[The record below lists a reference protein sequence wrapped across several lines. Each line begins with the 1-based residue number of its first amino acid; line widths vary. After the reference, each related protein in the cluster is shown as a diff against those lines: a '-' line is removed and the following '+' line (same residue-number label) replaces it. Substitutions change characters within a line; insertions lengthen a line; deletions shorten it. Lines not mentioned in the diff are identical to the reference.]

1 MTSILAITKKA
12 GKERPGISNSVRVAL
27 KSLHIEKW
35 SVKDFLM
42 EFLVASFSLYS
53 NFHCY
58 ASVEISRKRSS
69 CCLDDDAERSSKCSL
84 YGCQQVVNRKLSIHR
99 LKLRLKVNLKIVE
112 NWTVKKIQVDMQ
124 VRNCRCCLAFK
135 KLLTSLPPD
144 GLISGAWYNYSSSC
158 LNCIMNKEVMTL
170 QLPIL
175 KMSCLECL
183 H

>member
-42 EFLVASFSLYS
+42 EFLESVSLCIQISMRWNLLEKEEAVAWMMMLKE
-53 NFHCY
+53 
-58 ASVEISRKRSS
+58 A
-69 CCLDDDAERSSKCSL
+69 KCSL

-124 VRNCRCCLAFK
+124 VRNCRCCLTSK
-135 KLLTSLPPD
+135 NCWPHCLLM
-144 GLISGAWYNYSSSC
+144 AWFPVHGTIIAAAVS
-158 LNCIMNKEVMTL
+158 TA
-170 QLPIL
+170 
-175 KMSCLECL
+175 
-183 H
+183 

>member
-112 NWTVKKIQVDMQ
+112 KIEQWRKYKLTCRLGIADV
-124 VRNCRCCLAFK
+124 VLLLKNCWPHCL
-135 KLLTSLPPD
+135 LM
-144 GLISGAWYNYSSSC
+144 AWFPVHGTIIAAAVS
-158 LNCIMNKEVMTL
+158 TA
-170 QLPIL
+170 
-175 KMSCLECL
+175 
-183 H
+183 